1 MLNARVLTAEFLG
14 TFALVFFGAGAV
26 VIDAARADALGLLG
40 IAFANAMVLSVAVTA
55 FIRISGAHFNPAVT
69 IALWMANRVG
79 GKTAALYI
87 GVQLL
92 AAFIAAFAI
101 RSLLP
106 QMPAETMGFGTPRIA
121 PDVDLVGAI
130 LIEAMLT
137 FFLVTAVFGT
147 AVSSEAPAV
156 GGFGI
161 GLVLLF
167 ATLVGGP
174 LTGAALNPA
183 RAFGPAL
190 MANEWVGHAVYWIGP
205 ITGGAVASLLWTK
218 LLLPR
223 NDVVASATTS

>member
-1 MLNARVLTAEFLG
+1 MPNARVLTAEFLG

-26 VIDAARADALGLLG
+26 VVNAARADALGLLG
-40 IAFANAMVLSVAVTA
+40 IAFANAITLSVVVTA

-69 IALWMANRVG
+69 IALWMGNRVDA
-79 GKTAALYI
+79 KTAGFYI

-92 AAFIAAFAI
+92 AAVAAAFFI

-121 PDVDLVGAI
+121 PDVDLIGAI
-130 LIEAMLT
+130 LIEAILT

-167 ATLVGGP
+167 ATLIGGP
-174 LTGAALNPA
+174 LTGAAVNPA

-205 ITGGAVASLLWTK
+205 ISGGALASLLWNK

-223 NDVVASATTS
+223 DDVGAPATAS